1 MENLKV
7 LPFYRQV
14 LFFIV
19 LLGFSQPGLTQ
30 DKVDTVVNAGEARA
44 DANNASQKRID
55 KTATSTE
62 KLAAKYKRE
71 LKVIEGLKVYNE
83 LFRAQIAAQEA
94 RKTKLR
100 NAIAENAV
108 VERQVFPLMLS
119 MVDALD
125 QFIDLDM
132 PFHLEERKERVAK
145 LREVIGDAEIIGAE
159 KLRKVYEAYQIETD
173 FGGNLDTYREVVDI
187 NGKPQEVSVLRF
199 GRVSLVYQSDD
210 GKHNAMWDNKA
221 RQWVELDSTEYRNHI
236 KKGLKIAS
244 KQIAPELFILP
255 VTAAE

>member
-7 LPFYRQV
+7 FSNYRYALMV
-14 LFFIV
+14 LVF
-19 LLGFSQPGLTQ
+19 LGFSQSGFTQ
-30 DKVDTVVNAGEARA
+30 DKVDTVVDTGMKRA
-44 DANNASQKRID
+44 KENEASQKRINT
-55 KTATSTE
+55 TAESTE
-62 KLAAKYKRE
+62 KLAAKYRRE

-83 LFRAQIAAQEA
+83 LFRAQIGAQEA

-108 VERQVFPLMLS
+108 VERQIFPLMLS

-125 QFIDLDM
+125 QFIDLDI

-145 LREVIGDAEIIGAE
+145 LREVIGDAEVIGAE

-173 FGGNLDTYREVVDI
+173 FGSNLDTYRQVVDI
-187 NGKPQEVSVLRF
+187 EGKQQEVSVLRF
-199 GRVSLVYQSDD
+199 GRISLVYQSDD
-210 GKHNAMWDNKA
+210 GKHNAMWDNNT
-221 RQWVELDSTEYRNHI
+221 RQWVTLDSTEYRNHI

>member
-7 LPFYRQV
+7 FLTIKRS
-14 LFFIV
+14 LM
-19 LLGFSQPGLTQ
+19 LAAMLGMSATSMAA
-30 DKVDTVVNAGEARA
+30 DKVDAAVDGGVKRAEANKAAQERVN
-44 DANNASQKRID
+44 SI
-55 KTATSTE
+55 ATSTD
-62 KLAAKYKRE
+62 KLISKYKRE

-83 LFRAQIAAQEA
+83 LFRSQIAAQER
-94 RKTKLR
+94 RKQKLS

-108 VERQVFPLMLS
+108 VERQIFPLMLN
-119 MVDALD
+119 MVDALE
-125 QFIDLDM
+125 QFIKLDI
-132 PFHLEERKERVAK
+132 PFHAKERQERVATLK
-145 LREVIGDAEIIGAE
+145 ATIGDAGVIGAE

-173 FGGNLDTYREVVDI
+173 FGGNLDTYRQVVDI
-187 NGKPQEVSVLRF
+187 AGQQQEVSVLRF

-221 RQWVELDSTEYRNHI
+221 RQWVELDATEYRNHI

-255 VTAAE
+255 VSAAE

>member
-1 MENLKV
+1 MENLNV
-7 LPFYRQV
+7 LSIYRQA
-14 LFFIV
+14 LFLIV
-19 LLGFSQPGLTQ
+19 FLGFTPAGFAQ
-30 DKVDTVVNAGEARA
+30 DKVDNVVNSGVARS
-44 DANNASQKRID
+44 DENKASQKRID

-83 LFRAQIAAQEA
+83 LFRAQIGAQEA

-119 MVDALD
+119 MVDALG
-125 QFIDLDM
+125 QFIELDM

-145 LREVIGDAEIIGAE
+145 LRDVIGDAEVIGAE

-173 FGGNLDTYREVVDI
+173 FGGNLDSYRQVVDI
-187 NGKPQEVSVLRF
+187 EGKQQEVSVLRF

-221 RQWVELDSTEYRNHI
+221 RQWVTLDSTEYRNHI